1 MVIAYLFP
9 LQSLSAILCQQ
20 NALIAVQYV
29 SPTPKALVST
39 RAFLFGG
46 LNCPFDP
53 SASSGSIFML
63 AERSRSPKYAINRKR
78 IDKCL
83 FLSLN

>member
-29 SPTPKALVST
+29 SPTSKALVFT
-39 RAFLFGG
+39 RAFLF
-46 LNCPFDP
+46 
-53 SASSGSIFML
+53 
-63 AERSRSPKYAINRKR
+63 
-78 IDKCL
+78 
-83 FLSLN
+83 